1 VESVEQGDISRATF
15 SMSMLNSPLLER
27 LSNPVTP
34 MAGLDFELDPYGAG
48 RKLHEPGRSRGAKL
62 G

>member
-1 VESVEQGDISRATF
+1 
-15 SMSMLNSPLLER
+15 MSMLNSPLLER